1 MRLPHIPLSKS
12 NRTLG
17 LMRCLLTLMLVLSRL
32 HIYALPH
39 RGQSRDRVSQPVS
52 KPRRGTCH
60 IAQSALQVLA
70 AAFLWRTVQG
80 RLRPGRVPWFP
91 VCDPCTVCHPFVS
104 QRWMAF
110 LNQTKEIR
118 KMACPP
124 FKLVRH
130 PGQMVQAANYL
141 GGFRD
146 V

>member
-1 MRLPHIPLSKS
+1 MR
-12 NRTLG
+12 R
-17 LMRCLLTLMLVLSRL
+17 LLTLMLVLSRL
-32 HIYALPH
+32 RIYALLR
-39 RGQSRDRVSQPVS
+39 RGQSRDRVSQPES
-52 KPRRGTCH
+52 KPRRGMCH

-118 KMACPP
+118 KMPRPP
-124 FKLVRH
+124 FKLVRR
-130 PGQMVQAANYL
+130 PGCLFRTSNYL

>member
-1 MRLPHIPLSKS
+1 MWR
-12 NRTLG
+12 
-17 LMRCLLTLMLVLSRL
+17 LLTLMLVLSLLR
-32 HIYALPH
+32 IYALFR
-39 RGQSRDRVSQPVS
+39 RGQSCDRVSQPEL
-52 KPRRGTCH
+52 KPRRGMCH

-124 FKLVRH
+124 FKPVRH
-130 PGQMVQAANYL
+130 RGRLFCPANYL
-141 GGFRD
+141 GGIRD